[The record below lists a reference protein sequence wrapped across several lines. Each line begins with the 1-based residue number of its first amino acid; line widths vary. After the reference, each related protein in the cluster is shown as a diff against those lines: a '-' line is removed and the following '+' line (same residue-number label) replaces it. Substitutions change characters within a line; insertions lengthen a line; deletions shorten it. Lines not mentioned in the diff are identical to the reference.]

1 MSDFI
6 PAIISTFGV
15 AFFWFIG
22 AIPAGAALQL
32 PVAVAALT
40 AWASYVAGVAV
51 IILLG
56 APLRNAL
63 VKRFNISLSHNPD
76 QLFWRIWDRYG
87 LAGLGLLAPITV
99 GSQTAALIGMALGV
113 KPLSLLVATAVG
125 ALIWSVVIALL
136 LSLGISLI

>member
-1 MSDFI
+1 MNDFI
-6 PAIISTFGV
+6 AAIVSTFGV

-40 AWASYVAGVAV
+40 AWVSYMAGVAV
-51 IILLG
+51 IVLLG
-56 APLRNAL
+56 APLRAML
-63 VKRFNISLSHNPD
+63 IKRFNISLSHNPD
-76 QLFWRIWDRYG
+76 KLFWRVWDRYG

-113 KPLSLLVATAVG
+113 KPLSLLVTMAIG

-136 LSLGISLI
+136 LLLGGNLL